1 MGLKSILYATVSSF
15 IGFLKPEAKSLANP
29 SRPLQ
34 ELFGAVPTTSGISI
48 SIDTALQVPAVASA
62 VRVISEACAALD
74 VGMREIGADGKET
87 VVTDHPALAFLQGD
101 ANAWTSGFDLIRD
114 LVIDALIRDEG
125 GLALVS
131 RNSEG
136 KVIEVIR
143 YRPGTIQVD
152 YDPATEEP
160 KYRSASSEPINAANV
175 IHLRPPFGM
184 CPMTLAREAIGTAA
198 LMDQHA
204 ARLFAR
210 GARPGGVLLFQ
221 KGAGEDMV
229 QRVRAAWAASQEGF
243 ANSGKTSILFDGV
256 DFKPLAFT
264 STDAQFLEN
273 RNFQIL
279 EIARAF
285 RVPPSMLF
293 QLDRATWS
301 NTEQM
306 GREFLIYC
314 LEPWLRSLETALTR
328 ALILPEDRARLR
340 IRFDRDDLTRADL
353 STRATTINSLIA
365 SKTISP
371 NEGRAW
377 LGLEPRE
384 GGDAFENPNIATDPP
399 KPAGDKPED
408 ANGPV

>member
-1 MGLKSILYATVSSF
+1 MSLRNFLSSVASF
-15 IGFLKPEAKSLANP
+15 FKPEAKSLANP
-29 SRPLQ
+29 SRALQ
-34 ELFGAVPTTSGISI
+34 ELFGAVPTASGITI

-62 VRVISEACAALD
+62 VRVISEACATLD

-87 VVTDHPALAFLQGD
+87 VVSDHPSLAFLQGE

-131 RNSEG
+131 RNGDG

-143 YRPGTIQVD
+143 YRPGTVVVT

-160 KYRSASSEPINAANV
+160 SYKSASGEPINAANV
-175 IHLRPPFGM
+175 IHLRPPFGR
-184 CPMTLAREAIGTAA
+184 CPMTLAREAIGAAA
-198 LMDQHA
+198 LMEQHA
-204 ARLFAR
+204 AGLFAR
-210 GARPGGVLLFQ
+210 GARPSSVLLFP
-221 KGAGEDMV
+221 KGAGEEMV
-229 QRVRAAWAASQEGF
+229 KKVRAAWSASQEGF
-243 ANSGKTSILFDGV
+243 GNSGKTAVLYDGV
-256 DFKPLAFT
+256 EFKPIAFS

-273 RNFQIL
+273 RNFQIT

-314 LEPWLRSLETALTR
+314 LEPWLRSLEAVLTR

-365 SKTISP
+365 SKTINP

-377 LGLEPRE
+377 LNLEPRD
-384 GGDAFENPNIATDPP
+384 GGDAFENPNIATTP
-399 KPAGDKPED
+399 KLGATADKPED